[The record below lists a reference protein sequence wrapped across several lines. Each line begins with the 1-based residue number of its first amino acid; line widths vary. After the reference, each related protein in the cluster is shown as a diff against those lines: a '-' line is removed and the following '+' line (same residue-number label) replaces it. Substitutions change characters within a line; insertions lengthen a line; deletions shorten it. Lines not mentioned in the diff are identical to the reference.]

1 MECVFTQHE
10 LKVLDDVFPQS
21 KRKERMEEEEER
33 RKSID
38 HGETKM
44 VSDSI
49 QTEMTGFVGPYVT
62 FKDEMFPCCEEAL
75 TENEGI
81 HIKTQ

>member
-38 HGETKM
+38 HDETKM

-62 FKDEMFPCCEEAL
+62 FKDEMFPCCGEAL

>member
-10 LKVLDDVFPQS
+10 LKVLDDIFPQS

-62 FKDEMFPCCEEAL
+62 FKGAILSYFAGVPNHAS
-75 TENEGI
+75 
-81 HIKTQ
+81 